1 MSPALPFCLLRFSF
15 LSEDQTPD
23 SRVAR
28 RNMVVCRSC
37 GATERVRGESFPLG
51 WSILGSG
58 SKLQGYMC
66 PGCARRQLRE
76 IEGRLD
82 LDFELGF

>member
-1 MSPALPFCLLRFSF
+1 M
-15 LSEDQTPD
+15 SEDEAADSQTPD

-82 LDFELGF
+82 LDFEGF